1 MCHIESTVV
10 PKWDRIKDDEW
21 LTKRFAIALV
31 HAFCSGK
38 IHETHQWESPTHRI
52 VAEQRNLN

>member
-10 PKWDRIKDDEW
+10 PKWDRIEDDEW

-31 HAFCSGK
+31 HVFCLDK
-38 IHETHQWESPTHRI
+38 IHETHQWENPI
-52 VAEQRNLN
+52 ELLQNNEI